1 MGQVVKKVF
10 LRDIQNEIFAGVE
23 FIKEAVSHDMWVNN
37 DTVYIPQSGTNPAV
51 VENRTILPAII
62 KQRTDTEKSYSLNE
76 YTTDPILLR
85 DLEKIQL
92 SYDKRK
98 SLMQGNIDA
107 LNDRIALQALYQWAG
122 ANLIASD
129 GQIILT
135 TDITNKDAHANP
147 PGATGNRNA
156 IALEDIMKAAAKLDD
171 DEVPIE
177 GRYLIMPSKMYWNHL
192 VKNNPTIVSRDYNPK
207 GDIISGIV
215 RKLFGFNII
224 LRSYTAAYA
233 DASTPTLK
241 AVGAAS
247 AATDCFSCVGF
258 HKSKVAKALGSIKFF
273 EAKESPTMFGD
284 VLSAKVMFNA
294 TKIRTDGKGIVTI
307 VQDKT

>member
-10 LRDIQNEIFAGVE
+10 LRDIQEELFAGVE
-23 FIKEAVSHDMWVNN
+23 FVKEAVSHDMWVSN
-37 DTVYIPQSGTNPAV
+37 DTVYIPQSGSNPAV
-51 VENRTILPAII
+51 VENRTVLPATIT
-62 KQRTDTEKSYSLNE
+62 QRTDDEKSYSLNE

-98 SLMQGNIDA
+98 SIMAGSINA
-107 LNDRIALQALYQWAG
+107 LNDRLALQALYQWAG
-122 ANLIASD
+122 ATLITSA

-135 TDITNKDAHANP
+135 TDTTNKDAFANP
-147 PGATGNRNA
+147 PDATGNRDA
-156 IALEDIMKAAAKLDD
+156 IALEDIMKAASKLDD
-171 DEVPIE
+171 DEMPQE

-192 VKNNPTIVSRDYNPK
+192 VKNNTNILSRDYNPT
-207 GDIISGIV
+207 GDFISGVV

-224 LRSYTAAYA
+224 LRSYIAVYA
-233 DASTPTLK
+233 DAATPTLK
-241 AVGAAS
+241 AVGAAT

-258 HKSKVAKALGSIKFF
+258 HKSAAARALGSIKFF
-273 EAKESPTMFGD
+273 EEKDSPTMFGD

-294 TKIRTDGKGIVTI
+294 TKMRTDGKGIVTI